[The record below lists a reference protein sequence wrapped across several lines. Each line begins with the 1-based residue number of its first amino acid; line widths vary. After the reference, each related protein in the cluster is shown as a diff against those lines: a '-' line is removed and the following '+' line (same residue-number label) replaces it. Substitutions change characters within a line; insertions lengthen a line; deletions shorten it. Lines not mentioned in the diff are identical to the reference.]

1 MTTSRSSV
9 SAPRRAS
16 DLARVASR
24 HPLFPSGLF
33 MDIHRFFPPH
43 EGISLSDLSGLC
55 GAGLADLSEA
65 DRKITGIGSLSSAGD
80 GDVTFAVS
88 ARNLPDLA
96 KCRAAAVF
104 VTAKLADHVPSG
116 IAALV
121 VAAPQTAFA
130 RAAAILVPDAL
141 KPFRF
146 TSGSGISGSATIDPS
161 ARLEEGVVVE
171 ANAVIAAGA
180 EIGTGSVIAAGA
192 AIGPGTRI
200 GRDCHIGHAATVQH
214 ALLGNNVVVHPGARI
229 GQDGFGY
236 VPGPKGLE
244 KVPQIGRVIIQDH
257 VEIGSGTT
265 IDRGALDDTVIGE
278 GTKIDNLVQIAHNVR
293 IGRHC
298 VIVAQVGIAG
308 SATLGNGVMIGGA
321 AGINGHVTIGDGAQ
335 IAALSGVAGDVPPGV
350 RWGGQPARPMRGF
363 LQDAAAA
370 NARAFGKKERKRG
383 GED

>member
-1 MTTSRSSV
+1 VAATPPRCLRSWSVHGHTS
-9 SAPRRAS
+9 AS
-16 DLARVASR
+16 FLT
-24 HPLFPSGLF
+24 
-33 MDIHRFFPPH
+33 H
-43 EGISLSDLSGLC
+43 EGISLSELVRSY
-55 GAGLADLSEA
+55 AGRELADVRLGRP
-65 DRKITGIGSLSSAGD
+65 DDHRYLRSLSSAGD

-141 KPFRF
+141 KPLRF

-214 ALLGNNVVVHPGARI
+214 ALLGDSVDGPSGRARI

-236 VPGPKGLE
+236 APGPQRACQ
-244 KVPQIGRVIIQDH
+244 KVPQLGRVIIQDH
-257 VEIGSGTT
+257 VEIGSGNTC

-278 GTKIDNLVQIAHNVR
+278 GTKIDNLVQIGHNVR
-293 IGRHC
+293 IGQPLCDRLPGRS
-298 VIVAQVGIAG
+298 AIAG
-308 SATLGNGVMIGGA
+308 SATLGDGVLIGGA
-321 AGINGHVTIGDGAQ
+321 AGIAGHVSIGDGAQ
-335 IAALSGVAGDVPPGV
+335 IAALSGVAT
-350 RWGGQPARPMRGF
+350 
-363 LQDAAAA
+363 
-370 NARAFGKKERKRG
+370 
-383 GED
+383 